1 LSTVIFLL
9 RRLASALLTLLVVT
23 VLLYGV
29 STLSSPEERAF
40 LYIPAPRNDEMKISQ
55 GLINTAI
62 KQHGFDAP
70 FPIQYGRW
78 IIALFKGDWGWSPTA
93 NTYVLPVLL
102 RRSQATAELTLFS
115 ILAFIPAGLAFGA
128 LAGWRRDRWQDK
140 SFRLAAY
147 LAISLP
153 PFILAVIFLGTFY
166 AHLKMF
172 PPGRISDVMGRV
184 VDSSSF
190 IHITGLLTVD
200 SLLNGRLDV
209 FGDVINHLAMPVLT
223 LSLFHWATLGL
234 VTRATMIEENG
245 KDYIVTAASK
255 GLSGRQIYRRH
266 AFRNV
271 LAPALNSSALSA
283 VSLVTGVFVVE
294 SIYDYKGVS
303 YLVRNALLAPA
314 IDVPVVM
321 GFTIYAVL
329 MVLAIM
335 LVLDLL
341 QALAD
346 PRYRERLASQ

>member
-1 LSTVIFLL
+1 M
-9 RRLASALLTLLVVT
+9 ASALLTLLVVT
-23 VLLYGV
+23 TVLYGV

-40 LYIPAPRNDEMKISQ
+40 LYIPAPRNDQKPISM
-55 GLINTAI
+55 GLIKTAI

-78 IIALFKGDWGWSPTA
+78 LIALVKGDWGWSPTA
-93 NTYVLPVLL
+93 NTYVLPALM
-102 RRSQATAELTLFS
+102 RRSQATAELTLCS
-115 ILAFIPAGLAFGA
+115 ILVFIPFGLAAGA

-140 SFRLAAY
+140 AFRLGAY
-147 LAISLP
+147 VAISLP
-153 PFILAVIFLGTFY
+153 PFILAVILLGTFY
-166 AHLKMF
+166 ANMKMF
-172 PPGRISDVMGRV
+172 PPGRISDMMARV
-184 VDSSSF
+184 VDSGTF
-190 IHITGLLTVD
+190 THFTGLLTVD
-200 SLLNGRLDV
+200 SLLNGRPDV
-209 FGDVINHLAMPVLT
+209 FHDVLNHLAMPVLT

-234 VTRATMIEENG
+234 VTRAAMIEETS
-245 KDYIVTAASK
+245 KDYILTAAAK

-294 SIYDYKGVS
+294 SIFDYKGVS
-303 YLVRNALLAPA
+303 FLVRNALLAPA

-335 LVLDLL
+335 FVLDLL
-341 QALAD
+341 QALVD
-346 PRYRERLASQ
+346 PRYRESLASQ

>member
-1 LSTVIFLL
+1 MSTGIFLL

-29 STLSSPEERAF
+29 STLSSAEERAF
-40 LYIPAPRNDEMKISQ
+40 LYIPAPRNDEKPISQ

-78 IIALFKGDWGWSPTA
+78 IIALVKGDWGWSPTA

-115 ILAFIPAGLAFGA
+115 ILVFIPTGLAFGA
-128 LAGWRRDRWQDK
+128 LAGWRRDHWQDK

-147 LAISLP
+147 VAISLP

-166 AHLKMF
+166 AQMKMF
-172 PPGRISDVMGRV
+172 PPGRISDMMARV
-184 VDSSSF
+184 VDSASF

-209 FGDVINHLAMPVLT
+209 FGDVVNHLAMPVLT

-234 VTRATMIEENG
+234 VTRAAMIEENG
-245 KDYIVTAASK
+245 KDYILTAASK
-255 GLSGRQIYRRH
+255 GLSGRQVYRRH

-314 IDVPVVM
+314 IDIPVVM

-335 LVLDLL
+335 FVLDLL

-346 PRYRERLASQ
+346 PRYRERLANQ